1 MPLNIS
7 KHILQYERFAAW
19 SQYVTLAGWI
29 AMVLLAAWSIPR
41 HF

>member
-29 AMVLLAAWSIPR
+29 AVVLLAAWSIPQ